1 MALRN
6 CPVCHASVKLE
17 NLERHV
23 ANVHPRQKPS
33 LAISANDRRIIQE
46 KRRISTPGFHI
57 PRSVLVIILA
67 VPLMLGGIIVAY
79 PYVST
84 GGALHSH
91 PQLTNTIYGQS
102 GANPA
107 HNGID
112 SSLLQGPL
120 LHTKSSM

>member
-6 CPVCHASVKLE
+6 CPVCHAYVKLE

-84 GGALHSH
+84 GGGRH
-91 PQLTNTIYGQS
+91 PPT
-102 GANPA
+102 
-107 HNGID
+107 
-112 SSLLQGPL
+112 PL
-120 LHTKSSM
+120 SNLPF

>member
-17 NLERHV
+17 NLERLV

-84 GGALHSH
+84 GGALHPH
-91 PQLTNTIYGQS
+91 PPPTITIDGQP
-102 GANPA
+102 GAIPPQKRTSPRPCT
-107 HNGID
+107 D
-112 SSLLQGPL
+112 P
-120 LHTKSSM
+120 

>member
-79 PYVST
+79 PYVSSD
-84 GGALHSH
+84 GAISWPAYLTLSMSGHS
-91 PQLTNTIYGQS
+91 
-102 GANPA
+102 
-107 HNGID
+107 
-112 SSLLQGPL
+112 
-120 LHTKSSM
+120 